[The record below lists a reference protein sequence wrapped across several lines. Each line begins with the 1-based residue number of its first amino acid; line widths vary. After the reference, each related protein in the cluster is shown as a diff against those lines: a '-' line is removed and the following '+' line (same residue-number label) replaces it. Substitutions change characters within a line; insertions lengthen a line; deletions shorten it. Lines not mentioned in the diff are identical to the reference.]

1 MSDAL
6 LLGLDLG
13 TTSARAVLTARDGRI
28 LATHAAEYP
37 MDTPQPGWA
46 EQDPDAWERAAYEAL
61 RACVRAAPDPAS
73 IRGIG
78 LTGQMHGATL
88 LDSRDRPI
96 RPAILWCDQRTAA
109 QRQAIER
116 EIGLAEV
123 IARTANPPL
132 EGFTAPKLLWVR
144 EHEPDGYARIRRVLL
159 PKDFVRLRLTGEA
172 ATDVA
177 DASGT
182 ALFDVANREWSE
194 AMARDLAI
202 PLEWLPRAVES
213 PEPAGALTAAAAEDL
228 GLPAGLPVA
237 AGAGDQAAGGVAAGI
252 IAAGDVL
259 VTIGSSGVVFAASDQ
274 PRIDPAGRVHTFCHA
289 LPATWHV
296 MGVTQG
302 AGISLRRMRDLLGAQ
317 SLSEAGDPYDALTR
331 EASASP
337 AGSRGLVWLPYLQGE
352 RTPHLDPNARGVLFG
367 LTTAHQRGDVIR
379 AVLEGVAFSLRDSLE
394 IIQELGLPLRRVK
407 IAGGGARSPLWRQI
421 VADVLGHPISLE
433 PEDRGPAFGAALLA
447 GVSAGV
453 YEAVDEA
460 CAVTARRSPELA
472 PRANTQS
479 VYQATYGVYRE
490 LYPALAESFGAV
502 ASLQE

>member
-1 MSDAL
+1 
-6 LLGLDLG
+6 
-13 TTSARAVLTARDGRI
+13 
-28 LATHAAEYP
+28 
-37 MDTPQPGWA
+37 
-46 EQDPDAWERAAYEAL
+46 
-61 RACVRAAPDPAS
+61 
-73 IRGIG
+73 
-78 LTGQMHGATL
+78 
-88 LDSRDRPI
+88 
-96 RPAILWCDQRTAA
+96 
-109 QRQAIER
+109 
-116 EIGLAEV
+116 
-123 IARTANPPL
+123 
-132 EGFTAPKLLWVR
+132 
-144 EHEPDGYARIRRVLL
+144 
-159 PKDFVRLRLTGEA
+159 
-172 ATDVA
+172 
-177 DASGT
+177 
-182 ALFDVANREWSE
+182 
-194 AMARDLAI
+194 
-202 PLEWLPRAVES
+202 
-213 PEPAGALTAAAAEDL
+213 
-228 GLPAGLPVA
+228 
-237 AGAGDQAAGGVAAGI
+237 
-252 IAAGDVL
+252 
-259 VTIGSSGVVFAASDQ
+259 
-274 PRIDPAGRVHTFCHA
+274 
-289 LPATWHV
+289 

-302 AGISLRRMRDLLGAQ
+302 AGISLRWMRDLLGAQ

-490 LYPALAESFGAV
+490 LYPALVESFGAV

>member
-1 MSDAL
+1 MSDDL

-28 LATHAAEYP
+28 LATHAADYP
-37 MDTPQPGWA
+37 MDTPRPGWA

-61 RACVRAAPDPAS
+61 GACVRVATAPSA

-88 LDSRDRPI
+88 LDERDQSI
-96 RPAILWCDQRTAA
+96 RPAILWCDQRTSA

-116 EIGLAEV
+116 HIGLSEV

-144 EHEPDGYARIRRVLL
+144 EHEPEAYARIRRVLL
-159 PKDFVRLRLTGEA
+159 PKDFIRLRLTGEA

-182 ALFDVANREWSE
+182 ALFDVAKREWSE
-194 AMARDLAI
+194 SMARDLDI
-202 PLEWLPRAVES
+202 SLEWLSRVVES
-213 PEPAGALTAAAAEDL
+213 PEPAGALTAAAAESL

-237 AGAGDQAAGGVAAGI
+237 GGAGDQAAGGVAAGI
-252 IAAGDVL
+252 VTEGDAL
-259 VTIGSSGVVFAASDQ
+259 VTIGSSGVVFVAGDQ

-289 LPATWHV
+289 LPNAWHV

-302 AGISLRRMRDLLGAQ
+302 AGISLRWVRDTLGARD
-317 SLSEAGDPYDALTR
+317 SGGDPYDALTR

-337 AGSRGLVWLPYLQGE
+337 AGSRGLIWLPYLQGE

-367 LTTAHQRGDVIR
+367 LTTAHGRGDVVR
-379 AVLEGVAFSLRDSLE
+379 AVLEGVAFSLRDGLE
-394 IIQELGLPLRRVK
+394 IIQELGLPARRVK
-407 IAGGGARSPLWRQI
+407 IAGGGARSPIWRQI
-421 VADVLGHPISLE
+421 VADVLGLPISLE

-447 GVSAGV
+447 GVAVGVYDSVEEACATTASRSQEVEPDTDTQVV
-453 YEAVDEA
+453 YEA
-460 CAVTARRSPELA
+460 
-472 PRANTQS
+472 
-479 VYQATYGVYRE
+479 TYRLYRD
-490 LYPALAESFGAV
+490 LYPALAGSFAEV

>member
-1 MSDAL
+1 MNDDV

-13 TTSARAVLTARDGRI
+13 TTSARAVLVARDGRI

-37 MDTPQPGWA
+37 MDTPRPGWA
-46 EQDPDAWERAAYEAL
+46 EQDPDAWERAAFEAL
-61 RACVRAAPDPAS
+61 GACVRAAPDPSA
-73 IRGIG
+73 IQGIG

-88 LDSRDRPI
+88 LDERDRSI
-96 RPAILWCDQRTAA
+96 RPAILWCDQRTGA

-116 EIGLAEV
+116 QIGLAEV

-144 EHEPDGYARIRRVLL
+144 EHEPESYARIRRVLL
-159 PKDFVRLRLTGEA
+159 PKDFIRLRLTDEV

-182 ALFDVANREWSE
+182 ALFDVANRAWSE
-194 AMARDLAI
+194 AMARDLSV

-213 PEPAGALTAAAAEDL
+213 SEPAGALTAAAAEVL

-252 IAAGDVL
+252 VAEGDVL
-259 VTIGSSGVVFAASDQ
+259 VTIGSSGVVFVASDR

-289 LPATWHV
+289 LAGMWHV

-302 AGISLRRMRDLLGAQ
+302 AGISLRWMRDLLGPRP
-317 SLSEAGDPYDALTR
+317 SLEASDPYDALTR
-331 EASASP
+331 EASSSP

-367 LTTAHQRGDVIR
+367 LSTAHQRGDVVR
-379 AVLEGVAFSLRDSLE
+379 AVLEGVAFSLRDGLE
-394 IIQELGLPLRRVK
+394 IIQELGLPARRVK

-421 VADVLGHPISLE
+421 VADVLGLPISLE
-433 PEDRGPAFGAALLA
+433 PEDRGPAFGAALLG
-447 GVSAGV
+447 GVAVGV
-453 YEAVDEA
+453 YDSGAEA
-460 CAVTARRSPELA
+460 CAVTASQTQEVA
-472 PRANTQS
+472 PRADAQG
-479 VYQATYGVYRE
+479 VYQATYRLYQE
-490 LYPALAESFGAV
+490 LYPALADSFAEV

>member
-1 MSDAL
+1 MNDDV

-13 TTSARAVLTARDGRI
+13 TTSARAVLTARDGQI

-46 EQDPDAWERAAYEAL
+46 EQDPDAWERAAFEAL
-61 RACVRAAPDPAS
+61 GACVRAAPDPSA
-73 IRGIG
+73 IQGIG

-88 LDSRDRPI
+88 LDERDRSI
-96 RPAILWCDQRTAA
+96 RPAILWCDQRTGA

-116 EIGLAEV
+116 QIGLAEV

-144 EHEPDGYARIRRVLL
+144 EHEPESYARIRRVLL
-159 PKDFVRLRLTGEA
+159 PKDFIRLRLTDEV

-182 ALFDVANREWSE
+182 ALFDVANRAWSE
-194 AMARDLAI
+194 AMARDLSV

-213 PEPAGALTAAAAEDL
+213 SEPAGALTAAAAEAL

-252 IAAGDVL
+252 VAEGDVL
-259 VTIGSSGVVFAASDQ
+259 VTIGSSGVVFVASDR

-289 LPATWHV
+289 SPGTWHV

-302 AGISLRRMRDLLGAQ
+302 AGISLRWIRDTLGARD
-317 SLSEAGDPYDALTR
+317 ADGGDPYDALTR
-331 EASASP
+331 EAFSSP

-367 LTTAHQRGDVIR
+367 LTTAHGRGDVVR
-379 AVLEGVAFSLRDSLE
+379 AVLEGVGFSLRDGLE
-394 IIQELGLPLRRVK
+394 IIQELGLPARRVK

-421 VADVLGHPISLE
+421 VADVLGLPISLE

-447 GVSAGV
+447 GVAVGV
-453 YEAVDEA
+453 YDSVETA
-460 CAVTARRSPELA
+460 CAVTASQTQEAA
-472 PRANTQS
+472 PRADAQG
-479 VYQATYGVYRE
+479 VYQATYRLYQE
-490 LYPALAESFGAV
+490 LYPALADSFAEV
-502 ASLQE
+502 ASLQG